1 MVQIG
6 VAPPNNAPEFICF
19 KGVVIEDSQPVPHAK
34 LLPRSR
40 LQELDIHPA
49 GVLFVFEL
57 SEVEVLCTKDQS
69 EEILKHIVDRRLSAV
84 EADENPGDIQFRGVQ
99 PPLGPNRIG
108 FSASQSIPLS
118 VEGCRALRPY
128 S

>member
-1 MVQIG
+1 MIQIC
-6 VAPPNNAPEFICF
+6 VAPSGESPQFISF
-19 KGVVIEDSQPVPHAK
+19 NGVVITDGQPVPHAK

-69 EEILKHIVDRRLSAV
+69 EEILEHIVDRRLSAV
-84 EADENPGDIQFRGVQ
+84 EADENPGIF
-99 PPLGPNRIG
+99 N
-108 FSASQSIPLS
+108 SAASS
-118 VEGCRALRPY
+118 RH
-128 S
+128 